1 MVYLN
6 TDTVLNGTTRTYKFI
21 SYSAINVFF
30 FFQMNNIAECQILLN
45 NK

>member
-30 FFQMNNIAECQILLN
+30 FQMNKIAECQILLN